1 MHAFVHVR
9 GGPRLG
15 SQPSCQV
22 HVLFLSAN
30 LITVDNLF
38 LNIHVSRPV
47 IHLTSYYQGGERTS
61 KMDGYL
67 LGRVTSADKAFP
79 FCLVLGLGT
88 TWVDSD
94 SFNYS
99 SSTVIPILPNS
110 ILPQHN

>member
-1 MHAFVHVR
+1 
-9 GGPRLG
+9 
-15 SQPSCQV
+15 
-22 HVLFLSAN
+22 
-30 LITVDNLF
+30 
-38 LNIHVSRPV
+38 
-47 IHLTSYYQGGERTS
+47 
-61 KMDGYL
+61 MDGYL